1 VRRGSPFW
9 KLGVSVDYMVV
20 YFGESLV
27 YDVLVS
33 VVNGL
38 RERICSRRMVWA
50 GRRGLGLRRRGKGG
64 GGFGM
69 VKGDGLKEGRGG
81 E

>member
-1 VRRGSPFW
+1 
-9 KLGVSVDYMVV
+9 MVV

-69 VKGDGLKEGRGG
+69 VKGGWFEGG
-81 E
+81 EGW